1 MMGFDKRSGAVAV
14 EGLEARDDENT
25 ANDPV
30 IGGSDR
36 LTSKEVRFVHRQH
49 GIRRGAGIENFDRLF
64 RFVCIRNRRADQ

>member
-1 MMGFDKRSGAVAV
+1 MGFDKRSGAVAV

-36 LTSKEVRFVHRQH
+36 LT
-49 GIRRGAGIENFDRLF
+49 
-64 RFVCIRNRRADQ
+64 